1 MMICIK
7 LIFQGN
13 KMLKLSYKKRERS
26 EFGVGGC
33 AGWLYERSSAHNTII
48 MIIMNKI
55 MNKKKE
61 NEKNSQSFFKD
72 ISTTCCGLSYV

>member
-33 AGWLYERSSAHNTII
+33 AG
-48 MIIMNKI
+48 
-55 MNKKKE
+55 
-61 NEKNSQSFFKD
+61 
-72 ISTTCCGLSYV
+72 